1 MGNKLT
7 EVMFSTVLNFC
18 FYFAI
23 FSIFYYYIES
33 VYQFDKF
40 FEENAS
46 EYANE
51 TFDFIVGEYHVLW
64 REIEPVLELSF
75 LFDVTIF

>member
-1 MGNKLT
+1 MRNKLT

-18 FYFAI
+18 FYFAS

-64 REIEPVLELSF
+64 GEIDPVFSTF
-75 LFDVTIF
+75 FFV